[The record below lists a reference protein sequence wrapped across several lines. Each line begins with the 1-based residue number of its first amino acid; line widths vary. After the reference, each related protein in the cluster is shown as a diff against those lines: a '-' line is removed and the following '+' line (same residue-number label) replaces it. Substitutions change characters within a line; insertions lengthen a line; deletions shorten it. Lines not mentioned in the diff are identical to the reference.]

1 MKFSEQT
8 KTRALIVAIILL
20 VITALCMS
28 KPASAAQLYTEESQ
42 IGESIDTFVLRI
54 APRAVLKTK
63 IHSAEL
69 CGAIRMQGAR
79 YVLTLHSSMDRNEC
93 RIPQSE
99 YADAVSIFHTH
110 VPVSGNNNFGPGD
123 YSHPGYLAV
132 GSRVLHQSGRGTER
146 RVN

>member
-8 KTRALIVAIILL
+8 KTKLWIAAIVLL
-20 VITALCMS
+20 AVTASLMS
-28 KPASAAQLYTEESQ
+28 KCASAAQLYTEESH
-42 IGESIDTFVLRI
+42 IGESLDTFVLRI

-69 CGAIRMQGAR
+69 CGAIRMEGAR
-79 YVLTLHSSMDRNEC
+79 YVLTLHSNLDRNEC

-132 GSRVLHQSGRGTER
+132 GGRVLHQSGRGTER